1 MKVVSASE
9 LGAYLYCKR
18 AWSYQKRGLASQN
31 QVALESGS
39 AYHRQHGRKVRLAAL
54 LKAAAFLFFL
64 LAAGVL
70 IFLVLR

>member
-1 MKVVSASE
+1 MKVISASE

-31 QVALESGS
+31 QAELESGS
-39 AYHRQHGRKVRLAAL
+39 AYHRRHGRKVRLAAL

-64 LAAGVL
+64 LAVGVL